1 MEQSTKIL
9 VDNYSKIDK
18 NNFVMTAFQEASL
31 KHVCANQPPKK
42 SEGVLKIQMIER
54 KNLFYYLLIRFN
66 NWNGLGWYLGIESDE
81 GIGPES
87 STPSTP
93 RSGSSDKHLGI
104 SLNSIQ

>member
-9 VDNYSKIDK
+9 VGNHPKIDK

-31 KHVCANQPPKK
+31 KHFCADQLAKNQRGI
-42 SEGVLKIQMIER
+42 ENTNDLK
-54 KNLFYYLLIRFN
+54 KNLCIYLLIRFN